1 MGEFF
6 NSYLNPEIFWDSL
19 WLLIKTLPIVFEV
32 LILGVVF
39 SYAWGLILS
48 LLRLSRFRF
57 LRNISGAYI
66 DFFRGLPLLLLFV
79 FIYYGLPLVGVKLD
93 AVPSGVLG
101 LTLCYGAYSAEIF
114 RAGIQAIPKGQ
125 MEAARSLGMTNG
137 KAMRYVVL
145 PQAIQLVIPPLT
157 NEFIAMIKDT
167 SLMSVITVP
176 ELLFTA
182 KEKMGVVANPTPLT
196 VAAIIYVVFTIPLI
210 RVASRLET
218 RRRKPRPG
226 GGIKTP
232 AGLPPTAEIDLATA
246 DITAQLPKGGEGL

>member
-1 MGEFF
+1 MGDFI
-6 NSYLNPEIFWDSL
+6 NSYFNPEIFAESF

-32 LILGVVF
+32 LVLGVIF
-39 SYAWGLILS
+39 SYAWGLVLS

-57 LRNISGAYI
+57 LRNIAGAYI

-79 FIYYGLPLVGVKLD
+79 FIYYGLPLVGVRLN
-93 AVPSGVLG
+93 AITAGVLG

-114 RAGIQAIPKGQ
+114 RAGIQAIHKGQ
-125 MEAARSLGMTNG
+125 LEAARSLGMTSG
-137 KAMRYVVL
+137 QAMRYVVL
-145 PQAIQLVIPPLT
+145 PQAIKLVVPPLT

-182 KEKMGVVANPTPLT
+182 KEKMGVAANPTPLT
-196 VAAIIYVVFTIPLI
+196 VAAIIYVMFTIPLI

-218 RRRKPRPG
+218 RKRKPRPG
-226 GGIKTP
+226 GG
-232 AGLPPTAEIDLATA
+232 ATA
-246 DITAQLPKGGEGL
+246 ATGLTPEAEMQLLSADVAGQLPKGGEGL

>member
-1 MGEFF
+1 MNAFF
-6 NSYLNPEIFWDSL
+6 NGEIFRESI
-19 WLLIKTLPIVFEV
+19 WLLVKTLPIVFEV
-32 LILGVVF
+32 LILGLICAYV
-39 SYAWGLILS
+39 WGLVLS
-48 LLRLSRFRF
+48 LIRLSRFRA
-57 LRNISGAYI
+57 LRYVAGAYI

-79 FIYYGLPLVGVKLD
+79 FIYYGLATAGLRLN
-93 AVPSGVLG
+93 AITSGVLG

-114 RAGIQAIPKGQ
+114 RAGIQAIHKGQ

-137 KAMRYVVL
+137 QAMRHVIL
-145 PQAIQLVIPPLT
+145 PQAIKLVVPPLT

-176 ELLFTA
+176 ELLFRA

-210 RVASRLET
+210 RVAARLET
-218 RRRKPRPG
+218 RRRKQRPG

-232 AGLPPTAEIDLATA
+232 AGLAPAAEIDLPAA
-246 DITAQLPKGGEGL
+246 DGAGQMPKGGAMH